1 MTAQLSQLLTL
12 HPSEDHRGTPESPGR
27 VVTLIERSYWETLGE
42 EVSRNS
48 KASSY
53 LNPAQATS
61 PAFRNPQQSLRRRI
75 PHSTLSCPSG
85 KSLPRHS
92 RN

>member
-42 EVSRNS
+42 
-48 KASSY
+48 
-53 LNPAQATS
+53 
-61 PAFRNPQQSLRRRI
+61 
-75 PHSTLSCPSG
+75 
-85 KSLPRHS
+85 
-92 RN
+92 